1 MECSSNFANY
11 TDKGVNG
18 DGAVSDNAAASENL
32 IPLGKEI
39 PALVIKQSKIRG
51 PFSSY
56 SSVHFSQFLTLH
68 NKQLDVQCVCLLGA
82 V

>member
-1 MECSSNFANY
+1 MECSSNFANR

-32 IPLGKEI
+32 IPLGNEI
-39 PALVIKQSKIRG
+39 AALVIKQSKFRG

-56 SSVHFSQFLTLH
+56 SSVDLSQFLALH
-68 NKQLDVQCVCLLGA
+68 KEQLDVRCVCLLGT